1 MPETSSES
9 SSILGSLTSK
19 EFLHSYWQ
27 RQPLLV
33 RAALPDYTSPVS
45 PDELAGLAT
54 EEDIESRIVIEEG
67 ANGRWALQH
76 GPFDAGTFAALPET
90 HWTLLVQAVDL
101 WVPECK
107 KLLNR
112 FDFLPPWRLD
122 DLMVSYAPPGGSVGP
137 HFDQYDVFLLQ
148 VEGTRRWQLGG
159 VCDANTKLAR
169 GTELKIVDD
178 FAVQEDWL
186 LEPGDMLYLP
196 PNIAHWGVAESASL
210 TFSVGFRSP
219 SLSDMLGDLAV
230 ELAARGGV
238 DHYRDPPLLPRMAE
252 EKIDPAFVAQAK
264 QQLITLIDDDALIAD
279 WLARYMTAPKYP
291 ELVDSTAES
300 RTASVALQRYYNGE
314 PEQ

>member
-1 MPETSSES
+1 MPDTDSDPSSV
-9 SSILGSLTSK
+9 LGALSRA
-19 EFLHSYWQ
+19 EFLRRYWQ
-27 RQPLLV
+27 QKPLLV
-33 RAALPDYTSPVS
+33 RAALPDYVSPVS

-54 EEDIESRIVIEEG
+54 EEDIESRIVIEDG
-67 ANGRWALQH
+67 ADGRWTLEH
-76 GPFDAGTFAALPET
+76 GPFDAATFAALPET
-90 HWTLLVQAVDL
+90 HWSLLVQAVDL

-107 KLLNR
+107 QLLSR

-122 DLMVSYAPPGGSVGP
+122 DLMVSYAPTGGSVGP

-159 VCDANTKLAR
+159 ECEADTKLVQ
-169 GTELKIVDD
+169 GTGLKIVDN
-178 FAVQEDWL
+178 FVAQEDWL

-196 PNIAHWGVAESASL
+196 PNVAHWGVAQSDCL
-210 TFSVGFRSP
+210 TFSIGFRSP
-219 SLSDMLGDLAV
+219 SLSDMLGDLAI

-238 DHYRDPPLLPRMAE
+238 DHYRDPSLSPAMAQ

-264 QQLITLIDDDALIAD
+264 QQLIALIDDDALIAD

-300 RTASVALQRYYNGE
+300 RVAAVELRRYYNGE